1 MFNQVILAGII
12 TAINKENKSI
22 TIGVE
27 ERNQNRTLLEILINE
42 DVFSNLVEYCDVDY
56 VVSVKGKLVNRNGQM
71 FVQAEKVNFLPK

>member
-1 MFNQVILAGII
+1 MAGII